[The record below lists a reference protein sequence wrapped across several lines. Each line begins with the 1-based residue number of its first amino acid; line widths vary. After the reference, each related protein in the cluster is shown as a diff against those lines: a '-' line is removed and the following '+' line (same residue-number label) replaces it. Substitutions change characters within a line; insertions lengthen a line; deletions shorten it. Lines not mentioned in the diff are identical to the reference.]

1 MCSHQAESTQ
11 SSCSSYRDSNSP
23 RTDRAG
29 FLCFKAIACLCVTSD
44 DEYVSSA
51 VLARTRPTNMH
62 SRYATD
68 KGAYVVTARF
78 RLDDQEVCLLR
89 RVEHPP
95 DRWLNEGLLLVLS
108 CSRSKQH
115 VWCRENCSVK
125 QQGAIRLSA
134 MRPDSRGTDTEWK
147 RQSKT

>member
-1 MCSHQAESTQ
+1 MCSPQAESTQ
-11 SSCSSYRDSNSP
+11 PSCPSYRHSNSP

-51 VLARTRPTNMH
+51 VLACTRPTNVH

-78 RLDDQEVCLLR
+78 RIDNQEVCLLR
-89 RVEHPP
+89 RVENPT
-95 DRWLNEGLLLVLS
+95 DRWSTRACCL
-108 CSRSKQH
+108 
-115 VWCRENCSVK
+115 
-125 QQGAIRLSA
+125 
-134 MRPDSRGTDTEWK
+134 
-147 RQSKT
+147 